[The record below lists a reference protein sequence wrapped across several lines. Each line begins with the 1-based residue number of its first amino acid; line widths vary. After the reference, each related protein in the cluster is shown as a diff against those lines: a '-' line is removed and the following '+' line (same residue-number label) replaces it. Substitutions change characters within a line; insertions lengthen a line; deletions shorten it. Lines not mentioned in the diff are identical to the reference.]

1 MRVSSPVG
9 DLPFK
14 ARHLR
19 WRKGCV
25 VIEGEMGAWPAK
37 ISIAPADVPDLLLLL
52 RYPLVVLAVLLLVF
66 VLLIA

>member
-14 ARHLR
+14 ARRLR
-19 WRKGCV
+19 WRGGCV

-37 ISIAPADVPDLLLLL
+37 ISVSPADVPDLVVLL
-52 RYPLVVLAVLLLVF
+52 RYPLLALAMLLLVLVLLL
-66 VLLIA
+66 A